1 MHALILKALQKG
13 FVTLKNPR
21 LEDAEAVVKD
31 NLRLLGDADLS
42 SNENLH
48 SILSNC
54 MTKKEILA
62 VAMPSKVPASFVA
75 LCKIDAVLD
84 AARFASEALSRTRQ
98 ETQGQ
103 LAANALVMGSVSDAA
118 ILLDELDVIFMQELM
133 VARVL
138 GFNTARR
145 TQIVE
150 TMHAEAEM
158 LQIF

>member
-13 FVTLKNPR
+13 FITLKYPKV
-21 LEDAEAVVKD
+21 EDAEAAVKD

-48 SILSNC
+48 SILANC
-54 MTKKEILA
+54 MSKKEILV

-75 LCKIDAVLD
+75 LCRLDAVID
-84 AARFASEALSRTRQ
+84 AARFASEALARTRQ

-103 LAANALVMGSVSDAA
+103 LAANALVMGRVSDAA
-118 ILLDELDVIFMQELM
+118 ILLDELDVIFTQELM

-150 TMHAEAEM
+150 TMHAEADM